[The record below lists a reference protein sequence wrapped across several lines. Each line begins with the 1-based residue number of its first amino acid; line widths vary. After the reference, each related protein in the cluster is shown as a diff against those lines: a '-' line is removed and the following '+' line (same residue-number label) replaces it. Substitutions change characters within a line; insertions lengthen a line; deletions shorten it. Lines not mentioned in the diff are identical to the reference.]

1 MEKNSREHVKNVM
14 CLFILILIISIVLNI
29 VLLTRPAFG
38 SYTGE
43 ATETSR
49 QDDYSIAVKY
59 KFRLNGDISVII
71 KDTDSYGNDRESQD
85 IGRYVKKGKKL
96 FFYLCSLDFDGRG
109 GDSVTF
115 REYALKRHS
124 VFHLSE
130 VDNRY
135 YKGDYYSGW
144 AITLQVI
151 LGIIDFI
158 CIIKIIANGNKLSK
172 EKIKVNN

>member
-1 MEKNSREHVKNVM
+1 MDKFSRIM
-14 CLFILILIISIVLNI
+14 WLFVILITSIVLNI

-43 ATETSR
+43 TIETSR
-49 QDDYSIAVKY
+49 QDYSIATKY
-59 KFRLNGDISVII
+59 KFHLNGHISIII
-71 KDTDSYGNDRESQD
+71 KDKDFYGNDTESQY
-85 IGRYVKKGKKL
+85 IGQYVKNGKKL
-96 FFYLCSLDFDGRG
+96 FFYLGSLDFDGRG

-115 REYALKRHS
+115 RGYALKRHS

-158 CIIKIIANGNKLSK
+158 CIIKLIANWL
-172 EKIKVNN
+172 NNAK